1 MGANRDET
9 SHPSKKAKVAA
20 DGGDTAFPSD
30 YEIVEKDSENR
41 FFSYSTGFNRRSV
54 TGTMYSLKYVASCT
68 GPAPPSANL
77 YS

>member
-41 FFSYSTGFNRRSV
+41 FFSYSTGFNRRYV
-54 TGTMYSLKYVASCT
+54 TGTMYSLKYGLLHWPRA
-68 GPAPPSANL
+68 AKR
-77 YS
+77 